1 MTTLKY
7 WLYQMLPDA
16 LNRYFFGFV
25 TLALFR
31 LKKSRISNVV
41 LYGAG
46 DLGAESF
53 VQLRR
58 AGISVE
64 MWVDLKAK
72 QEAFSLFDFPI
83 ESTARLAQ
91 ISAQTAVLIC
101 SQATIKPMYNECVKQ
116 GVLESNI
123 VVVD

>member
-7 WLYQMLPDA
+7 WFYRLLPDA

-31 LKKSRISNVV
+31 LKRSRISNVI

-46 DLGAESF
+46 DLGTESF
-53 VQLRR
+53 VRFRR
-58 AGISVE
+58 SGINIE
-64 MWVDLKAK
+64 MWVDLKAN
-72 QEAFSLFDFPI
+72 QTPFSQFDFPI
-83 ESTARLAQ
+83 EPTTRLAK
-91 ISAQTAVLIC
+91 IESQTPVLIC
-101 SQATIKPMYNECVKQ
+101 SQATMKPMYNECVKQ

-123 VVVD
+123 LVVD